1 MTTKLQPYIPGY
13 SYVGDI
19 VVIALCIV
27 VLILLRQTFLRRNS
41 RFRILLALLL
51 LLCGSAYCSM
61 MFHSTLETGG
71 QHLYIYLYRA
81 GHYVLLTVVLDLY
94 IQYLREP
101 LWVPTNINRQY
112 LYLSIG
118 SLAAIIGADIFLY
131 KSRLGFYIDNE
142 GLAHSGFNLFIILY
156 LLFTVSIFFMIIKH
170 RSRIIRHIFYG
181 LISVNIVSIILLSIQ
196 GFFNNVSFT
205 TVAFMLP
212 AICIIF
218 MFHPNPYDIDTGAV
232 SGSYLNS
239 ELEDCLSK
247 GRDLL
252 LMRCTMKDFSS
263 NIRQSPALRLEYHK
277 FFRQNVKRGVLYHIS
292 EDTVLLSLRKQHNV
306 DYDKLVARMIYD
318 FSQKY
323 AQFNMDYKI
332 LIMETSTEVI
342 SHEDYAKILDFVDE
356 KMSFNETHRVTSEDI
371 LEFYDSCYILSQL
384 EDIAAQRNPNDE
396 RVVVYCQPVFNI
408 ETGKCDTAEALMRLE
423 LPKTG
428 IVYPDQFI
436 HIAEQNNIIHWL
448 SMVMLSKTCA
458 AISDFLDDGL
468 PIKRISVNFSVLDIR
483 YDSFCTEVKS
493 IIDRNEIPYDKIAVE
508 ITESRSDADFN
519 VMKQR
524 VLQLRKLGIKFYLDD
539 FGTGYSNFE
548 RIMEI
553 PFDIIKF
560 DRSLLIESKK
570 DRDCYFMVSTF
581 ASMFDKLHYS
591 VLFEGVE
598 DEGDVAHCCKMKVK
612 YLQGFNYSKPIPI
625 EKLRKFLMEKPKQ

>member
-1 MTTKLQPYIPGY
+1 MLAQFQPYIPHY

-27 VLILLRQTFLRRNS
+27 ILILLRQTFLRKNS
-41 RFRILLALLL
+41 RFRILLALIA
-51 LLCGSAYCSM
+51 LLCGAAYCSLM
-61 MFHSTLETGG
+61 YHSSLEQGG
-71 QHLYIYLYRA
+71 NHLYIHLFRL
-81 GHYVLLTVVLDLY
+81 GHNLLLTIVLDLY
-94 IQYLREP
+94 IQYLHEP
-101 LWVPTNINRQY
+101 LWVPNSVNRQY
-112 LYLSIG
+112 LYVSVI
-118 SLAAIIGADIFLY
+118 SLVIIIGVDFLLW
-131 KSRLGFYIDNE
+131 KTQLGFYIDND
-142 GLAHSGFNLFIILY
+142 GMAHSGFNVFIILY
-156 LLFTVSIFFMIIKH
+156 VLFTVSLFFIIIKH

-181 LISVNIVSIILLSIQ
+181 LIAVNILSIILLSIQ
-196 GFFNNVSFT
+196 GFFNNTSFT
-205 TVAFMLP
+205 TVSFTLP

-232 SGSYLNS
+232 SGTYLNS
-239 ELEDCLSK
+239 ELSDCLSK
-247 GRDLL
+247 GKDLL

-263 NIRQSPALRLEYHK
+263 NIRKSPELRHEYHK
-277 FFRQNVKRGVLYHIS
+277 FFRQNVKKGILYHIS
-292 EDTVLLSLRKQHNV
+292 EDTVLLTLRKQHNV
-306 DYDKLVARMIYD
+306 DYEKLMARMIYD
-318 FSQKY
+318 FNQKY
-323 AQFNMDYKI
+323 TQFNMDYKI
-332 LIMETSTEVI
+332 LFMETTTEVI
-342 SHEDYAKILDFVDE
+342 GHEDYTKILDFIDQ
-356 KMSFNETHRVTSEDI
+356 KMSFNETHRVSSEDI

-384 EDIAAQRNPNDE
+384 EDIAAQRNPDDE
-396 RVVVYCQPVFNI
+396 RVVVYCQPVRNL
-408 ETGKCDTAEALMRLE
+408 ETGMFDTAEALMRLD
-423 LPKTG
+423 LPKVG

-436 HIAEQNNIIHWL
+436 HLAEQNNIIHWL

-458 AISDFLDDGL
+458 VISDFLDEGL
-468 PIKRISVNFSVLDIR
+468 DIKRISVNFSVLDIR

-493 IIDRNEIPYDKIAVE
+493 IIDRNDIPYDKIAVE

-524 VLQLRKLGIKFYLDD
+524 VLQLRELGIKFYLDD

-570 DRDCYFMVSTF
+570 DDSSHFMVSTF
-581 ASMFDKLHYS
+581 AAMFDKLNYS

-598 DEGDVAHCCKMKVK
+598 NDEDEEHCRKMRVK

-625 EKLRKFLMEKPKQ
+625 EKLRKFLRNVPIR